1 MEYKNKK
8 IKKIMFPIHSLYNT
22 DISKYLKI
30 LGIRH
35 EVVAKDN
42 IPTRLPKGNYAI
54 VINLD
59 DSIGA
64 GTHWV
69 CLIQK
74 TNSKNLLYYDS
85 FGVEHPPQQV
95 IDIENRRGIVANNSQ
110 HQDIESILCGY
121 YCCRV
126 IRRCLYDNKTYANV
140 MKEFKDKPHPHNE
153 DIADDLFI

>member
-1 MEYKNKK
+1 MDNNRNIEQ
-8 IKKIMFPIHSLYNT
+8 IILPIHSLYNT

-35 EVVAKDN
+35 KVVAKDK
-42 IPTRLPKGNYAI
+42 IPKKLPKGNYAL

-59 DSIGA
+59 DSEGS

-69 CLIQK
+69 ALIQK
-74 TNSKNLLYYDS
+74 NSKNLFYYDS
-85 FGVEHPPQQV
+85 FGVDHPPQQI
-95 IDIENRRGIVANNSQ
+95 IDLENRRGIVANNSQ

-126 IRRCLYDNKTYANV
+126 IKRCLYDNITYANV
-140 MKEFKDKPHPHNE
+140 MKEFRNYPHPHNS
-153 DIADDLFI
+153 DIADDLFL